1 MQFFVEAVVSKGV
14 VLAVSA
20 SFLFGVLY
28 FFTSLLE
35 PLDGQQIFGWRML
48 ISLPFM
54 TLLLCLSGDWKW
66 VPLIYKRLRE
76 KPALLPC
83 VVVTSALVGVQLW
96 IFMWAPLN
104 GHGLDVSLGYFLLPL
119 TMVITGRIVYGER
132 LSHLQKIAAAL
143 AAVGV
148 ANELYRTGGF
158 SWTTLVVCVG
168 YPLYFVLRRRCGTDN
183 LGGLW
188 LDMMLMI
195 PVALWFVLG
204 GEPIGETLA
213 QRPALYWLVPLMGLV
228 SAAAGYS
235 YILASRLLP
244 FSLFGLLSY
253 AEPVLLVAVSLMLGD
268 SLKPGQWM
276 TYLPIWLAVV
286 VLVLEGLRHLNRL
299 RRSI

>member
-1 MQFFVEAVVSKGV
+1 MSKGV

-28 FFTSLLE
+28 YFTSLLE
-35 PLDGQQIFGWRML
+35 PLNGQQIFGWRML

-66 VPLIYKRLRE
+66 VPMIYKRLRDR
-76 KPALLPC
+76 PALLPF
-83 VVVTSALVGVQLW
+83 VVLTSALVGVQLW

-132 LSHLQKIAAAL
+132 LSYLQKIAAAL
-143 AAVGV
+143 SAVGV

-204 GEPIGETLA
+204 GGPISEILMN
-213 QRPALYWLVPLMGLV
+213 RPALYWLVPLMGLV

-235 YILASRLLP
+235 YIMASRLLP

-276 TYLPIWLAVV
+276 TYLPIWLAVL

>member
-1 MQFFVEAVVSKGV
+1 MSKGV

-20 SFLFGVLY
+20 SLLFGVLY

-35 PLDGQQIFGWRML
+35 PLDGQQIFGWRIL

-66 VPLIYKRLRE
+66 VPLIYQRLRD
-76 KPALLPC
+76 KPGLLPC
-83 VVVTSALVGVQLW
+83 VVLTSALVGVQLW

-132 LSHLQKIAAAL
+132 LSHLQKIAAVL

-148 ANELYRTGGF
+148 GNELYLTGGF

-195 PVALWFVLG
+195 PVALWFILG
-204 GEPIGETLA
+204 GQPIGETLA
-213 QRPALYWLVPLMGLV
+213 QRPALYWLVPVMGLV
-228 SAAAGYS
+228 SAAAGYC

-286 VLVLEGLRHLNRL
+286 VLVLEGLRHLSRL

>member
-1 MQFFVEAVVSKGV
+1 M
-14 VLAVSA
+14 AVSA

-28 FFTSLLE
+28 YFTSLLE
-35 PLDGQQIFGWRML
+35 PLNGQQIFGWRML

-66 VPLIYKRLRE
+66 VPMIYKRLRDR
-76 KPALLPC
+76 PALLPF
-83 VVVTSALVGVQLW
+83 VVLTSALVGVQLW

-132 LSHLQKIAAAL
+132 LSYLQKIAAAL
-143 AAVGV
+143 SAVGV

-204 GEPIGETLA
+204 GGPISEILMN
-213 QRPALYWLVPLMGLV
+213 RPALYWLVPLMGLV

-235 YILASRLLP
+235 YIMASRLLP

-276 TYLPIWLAVV
+276 TYLPIWLAVL

>member
-1 MQFFVEAVVSKGV
+1 MSKGV

-35 PLDGQQIFGWRML
+35 PLNGQQIFGWRML

-66 VPLIYKRLRE
+66 VPLIYKRLRDR
-76 KPALLPC
+76 PALLPC
-83 VVVTSALVGVQLW
+83 VVLTSVLVGVQLW

-132 LSHLQKIAAAL
+132 LSYLQKVAAAL

-204 GEPIGETLA
+204 AGSISEILA

-235 YILASRLLP
+235 YIMASRLLP

-276 TYLPIWLAVV
+276 TYLPIWLAVA

>member
-1 MQFFVEAVVSKGV
+1 MSKGV

-35 PLDGQQIFGWRML
+35 PLDGQQIFAWRIL

-54 TLLLCLSGDWKW
+54 TLLLALSGDWQW

-83 VVVTSALVGVQLW
+83 VVLTSALVGVQLW

-132 LSHLQKIAAAL
+132 LSHLQKIAAVL

-148 ANELYRTGGF
+148 GNELYRTGGF

-195 PVALWFVLG
+195 PVALWFILG
-204 GEPIGETLA
+204 GHPIGETLA
-213 QRPALYWLVPLMGLV
+213 QRPALYWLVPVMGVV
-228 SAAAGYS
+228 SAAAGYC

>member
-1 MQFFVEAVVSKGV
+1 MSKGV

-20 SFLFGVLY
+20 SLLFGVLY

-35 PLDGQQIFGWRML
+35 PLDGQQIFGWRIL

-66 VPLIYKRLRE
+66 VPLIYQRLRD
-76 KPALLPC
+76 KPVLLPC
-83 VVVTSALVGVQLW
+83 VVLTSALVGVQLW

-132 LSHLQKIAAAL
+132 LSHLQKIAAVL

-148 ANELYRTGGF
+148 GNELYLTGGF
-158 SWTTLVVCVG
+158 SWSTLVVCVG

-195 PVALWFVLG
+195 PVALWFILG
-204 GEPIGETLA
+204 GQPIGETLA
-213 QRPALYWLVPLMGLV
+213 QRPALYWLVPVMGLV
-228 SAAAGYS
+228 SAAAGYC

-286 VLVLEGLRHLNRL
+286 VLVLEGLRHLSRL